1 MAAPSPAACLAVHLA
16 IASLLFASTVGS
28 PAAGAAAVANSS
40 RGASSSRT
48 QHAPVSGSA
57 RATRKPGAPAQSP
70 PTAQRPRRDPRLVAA
85 EEFEAVGDGVYEQA
99 RNSPDT
105 RPFLESAQGKYQ
117 AGLDTLFTLAQAHPE
132 DWHVRLCRGNLMWK
146 LERITNTQMA
156 YNTVTGPTM
165 WTEFTAAPLEE
176 LTQAVDLSHGDREA
190 YLARGEFLFSAA
202 ADRMYLYDKTYGH
215 QSGVAPDSSLL
226 LLVVRASADLATTLA
241 LGSPSCVPYER
252 LARLNN
258 FGHRFAA
265 AARFY
270 ARARDCGYTIET
282 KNLRYFEEHAREV
295 PPAWSVFDIPDSP
308 DPEQMRAWRAA
319 H

>member
-1 MAAPSPAACLAVHLA
+1 MKAACNLLLAGAALALALGSPATAAAQDKVLTLDAALATALEENPSLAASRETVAAADARVDQAWSGFLPQVLVNLGYRRTTLNSAAPPYYNTNFQVPTGLSPAALEALNALSGVFSSLPISHA
-16 IASLLFASTVGS
+16 TSDSYNSWSASLTVS
-28 PAAGAAAVANSS
+28 E
-40 RGASSSRT
+40 T
-48 QHAPVSGSA
+48 LW
-57 RATRKPGAPAQSP
+57 
-70 PTAQRPRRDPRLVAA
+70 D
-85 EEFEAVGDGVYEQA
+85 F
-99 RNSPDT
+99 
-105 RPFLESAQGKYQ
+105 GK
-117 AGLDTLFTLAQAHPE
+117 TLASWRAQKE
-132 DWHVRLCRGNLMWK
+132 LREGN
-146 LERITNTQMA
+146 
-156 YNTVTGPTM
+156 
-165 WTEFTAAPLEE
+165 
-176 LTQAVDLSHGDREA
+176 
-190 YLARGEFLFSAA
+190 
-202 ADRMYLYDKTYGH
+202 
-215 QSGVAPDSSLL
+215 
-226 LLVVRASADLATTLA
+226 SADLATTLA